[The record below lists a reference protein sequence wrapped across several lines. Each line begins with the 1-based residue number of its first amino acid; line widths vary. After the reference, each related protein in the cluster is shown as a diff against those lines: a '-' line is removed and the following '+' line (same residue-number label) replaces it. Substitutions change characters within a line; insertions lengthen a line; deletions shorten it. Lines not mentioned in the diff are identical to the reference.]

1 MNNQLDINDHISIR
15 ILEQGINLTLM
26 LNRNTNAV
34 SAVFE
39 SDTYEITQVES
50 DESIIVDNFK
60 ISNYDGPKITVVG
73 EYSGYCEGAI
83 PIFGETIILSRFKI
97 SPDSE
102 KKILNQCDIHLF
114 KFADSEELICII
126 SRMFSSKYFP
136 RRDSRSY
143 FFKIERND
151 LDNLIEYAF
160 DNLEKDAFIENPLN

>member
-1 MNNQLDINDHISIR
+1 MNQQLDINDHISVR
-15 ILEQGINLTLM
+15 ILEQGINLTLI

-39 SDTYEITQVES
+39 SDTYTISQAEI
-50 DESIIVDNFK
+50 DEPIIIDNFK

-97 SPDSE
+97 SSDSE

-114 KFADSEELICII
+114 KFTDCDELVCVI

-143 FFKIERND
+143 FFRIERAD
-151 LDNLIEYAF
+151 LENIEYEF
-160 DNLEKDAFIENPLN
+160 NNLEKDAFIENPLN